1 MSWAT
6 LTASYHPSDVVVIA
20 AGLLVVI
27 TSGVRTL
34 FKWLEFRAFMNG
46 WRELAR
52 HDSDMG
58 LQYFSEA
65 MRAFRYRGKAA
76 NGPSAS
82 GSDNT
87 RSSAQGKRGRAQQDE
102 SASLAGLSWR
112 AAEVSTGGAC
122 VRAASRG
129 DEIIVGDSKDP
140 AGTVLIYS
148 VVEWKA
154 FVEGIRKGDF
164 DDLLR

>member
-34 FKWLEFRAFMNG
+34 FKWLEFRAFMNV

-65 MRAFRYRGKAA
+65 MRAFRYRVRQLMAH
-76 NGPSAS
+76 PQV
-82 GSDNT
+82 
-87 RSSAQGKRGRAQQDE
+87 AQIAPAPPLRGR
-102 SASLAGLSWR
+102 G
-112 AAEVSTGGAC
+112 AE
-122 VRAASRG
+122 RN
-129 DEIIVGDSKDP
+129 KMNQP
-140 AGTVLIYS
+140 L
-148 VVEWKA
+148 
-154 FVEGIRKGDF
+154 
-164 DDLLR
+164 